1 MKPHSLISNSQKSN
15 MAHNIYISNLSKHDQ
30 TFEVHGWN
38 DNKNL
43 TVNGGKTAIIRAP
56 DHSSGAIIAVHDGH
70 EGEQA
75 EITKGGGK
83 IICPLVLENYH
94 ANTT

>member
-1 MKPHSLISNSQKSN
+1 
-15 MAHNIYISNLSKHDQ
+15 MAHNIYISNLSNHDQ
-30 TFEVHGWN
+30 IFEVHGWN

-43 TVNGGKTAIIRAP
+43 TVNGGKTTIVRAP

-75 EITKGGGK
+75 EITKGGGEK
-83 IICPLVLENYH
+83 PGTLVLKIGMLI
-94 ANTT
+94 TSSKQ